1 MYMYTYV
8 YIHMQSTDALLLT
21 DKHLAVMEGTTLETR
36 FKMKVCD
43 IGAAATRGSGVLVT
57 LKPPSSSSSK
67 YFTEALGVSTAV
79 REVMTDTFDALQ
91 HTTRT
96 ATHYNAL
103 QHTAMHCT
111 TLLKPP
117 SSSSSKYCSE
127 ASSLPKASNVLQRGA
142 VCCSALQCVAVCCS
156 ALQCSAVCRS
166 VPLQFVMCSSLCLP
180 PSLTR
185 TLSIYTSH
193 THSLVIRSP
202 CRYQGE
208 FLPDNAIHIY
218 TSPLVGIRE
227 RASPESLSLITSG
240 RGSLFDNDKGR
251 CTEVLPECVPNLQNT
266 VFL

>member
-1 MYMYTYV
+1 
-8 YIHMQSTDALLLT
+8 
-21 DKHLAVMEGTTLETR
+21 
-36 FKMKVCD
+36 
-43 IGAAATRGSGVLVT
+43 
-57 LKPPSSSSSK
+57 
-67 YFTEALGVSTAV
+67 
-79 REVMTDTFDALQ
+79 
-91 HTTRT
+91 
-96 ATHYNAL
+96 
-103 QHTAMHCT
+103 MHCN

-127 ASSLPKASNVLQRGA
+127 ASSLPRPVM
-142 VCCSALQCVAVCCS
+142 CCTVLQCVAVCCS

-208 FLPDNAIHIY
+208 FLPDNAIYIY
-218 TSPLVGIRE
+218 TPLVGIRE

-240 RGSLFDNDKGR
+240 RESLFDNDKGI
-251 CTEVLPECVPNLQNT
+251 CTEVLPESFPNLQNT